1 MAKSNRE
8 LLITLGADT
17 TTFSQKIK
25 RAKDLTKELD
35 SNFKML
41 SSSSKDFDK
50 SVDGLAKKQ
59 DYLNDRIRVATTLN
73 DVYNE
78 RLKEQQDLLKK
89 STQSMETLQKELKDL
104 EDAQKRSTS
113 KQEWEDWQKEIDNT
127 KDELKQIQKETKHFQ
142 DNVISV
148 NTAISKNQTELQK
161 MNSELAE
168 TKVKFDMLSRDKVF
182 EEMQKDIS
190 ETDRKFDNLANST
203 DEFGKSVSEL
213 KAKKA
218 HLNNQMEKTNDL
230 MSEYSKDI
238 KKSTTEM
245 KNLEKTVDSLSKEYN
260 EMKKAVDAM
269 DGTEKHYKEWADELS
284 RLGNELT
291 GANRLLDIHRNRV
304 KDLQS
309 AYNQSENKLKSMEGA
324 IKSVDRE
331 LYEFGK
337 QNNFKAITNHME
349 SLRHEFDMLGSKM
362 DLLRSKYVNFETSV
376 SGSIRESK
384 LLKEQTKVLREEF
397 KAQTSAM
404 NKYKVKLK
412 DLTSEKT
419 KLKDKIEELKR
430 SLEGLDDKS
439 PKFIETNA
447 KLGELERNLDSVENE
462 MEDVNNKLR
471 QMELNSNQTLTS
483 INENIQGQGRV
494 WETLSGRI
502 QGVGSAFQTVG
513 NSMQS
518 LGGALMPVTVGVTAL
533 GGAVIKTG
541 MNFQEG
547 MSKASAVMG
556 ASKKETQEMIEV
568 ARNLAS
574 TSRWTATD
582 VSDAYNYM
590 GMAGWSASDAIKSV
604 GGSMSAI
611 EGVMTLASAGAT
623 DLALT
628 SDIVTDGM
636 TALGMEVKDT
646 SKFVDIMSS
655 TMVNSNTNIE
665 LLGETLKYAGN
676 VAGGLGI
683 KFEDLALAIGTM
695 ANAGIKGSMSG
706 TALRGGLT
714 RLIAPTEKAEGLMKE
729 YGITVKK
736 TKDGQVDLK
745 GTIDNL
751 RESFG
756 KMKTK
761 TGEVDVEL
769 QNMIAKTIFGQTAMN
784 GWLAI
789 INADAEGMKEL
800 ANNIDKASKS
810 NGEFTKTLEKQMNDN
825 LAGDLRTLSST
836 IQETFL
842 TVFQEIEEPLRKFV
856 QGMTDGIKKVTEWFK
871 GLDDATQMNIIKFVA
886 LAGVVAPVISV
897 FGFLLSGI
905 GTTITTFG
913 SLVSVTGK
921 VMTKFNLLK
930 GSGVT
935 LKGLFTN
942 FGGTMKTLA
951 GTLSGKFSGAL
962 SAVTKLFGGGA
973 GLSGVL
979 GTLSSVALPAFAV
992 AFAGLAT
999 IFGDNEKAL
1008 TSLIDKFGWFG
1019 KALSG
1024 ITEFT
1029 NGIFKGSIG
1038 QIGNFLGGI
1047 GGTIG
1052 SVFKG
1057 EFNKIDDVWSETFS
1071 KMKNTAGESWENITM
1086 TSTRSISKI
1095 RDYSEKDLKDVK
1107 TIFEDTYGQ
1116 ISQVTSTNL
1125 EGVAQNITDMF
1136 TDARGQSLSLSS
1148 STIDILRGTSDTMRI
1163 LFAGVKSE
1171 MNIDVAKA
1179 RFTENLHNL
1188 LNTGGTTA
1196 EQLTKDF
1203 ENAWKTI
1210 DANIID
1216 GGQRLNTNASNILE
1230 EFGEVASGK
1239 VESGVNDIV
1248 GILEDLDVRGIES
1261 LRGIGT
1267 NWNTIF
1273 QGISTDSKMTTEEMK
1288 NAILANIESL
1298 GLDTPEKLQAFK
1310 DSLKYELQIAT
1321 EQASTDGQELGSE
1334 LLTGIETGVNQGVE
1348 TTGENIKTA
1357 TKTVTEQASTGA
1369 KEGFA
1374 QLPDSVRQELE
1385 KAGVTINEQGNVIVQ
1400 DMADKGKKGAKA
1412 YIDEMNAQ
1420 LPQLSGVAGTIQQQ
1434 LDGINKVRFGG
1445 VTKQLSEINKWLNT
1459 TKTTAVETG
1468 ASLAQITTV
1477 TFGSTTKG
1485 LSEINRWLKDNVT
1498 KSAKES
1504 KNALKDITTVT
1515 FGATTKGLS
1524 EVTKWLRD
1532 NVTTKARSART
1543 ELQSLANVRFG
1554 GLTSSLSS
1562 VVSMLNNIA
1571 NKANSTK
1578 TAINRVINA
1587 KGKSV
1592 DPIEIQ
1598 QNVAI
1603 PALDM
1608 LTETT
1613 ADISRFKTTGGFYNP
1628 NSIATNT
1635 RSSETSS
1642 IGNSD
1647 ALLKAT
1653 LEQNQLLL
1661 QLLNQAR
1668 PVEVAVNMD
1677 GRQVAKASAKY
1688 MESEI
1693 GKINSRKNRL
1703 GGK

>member
-245 KNLEKTVDSLSKEYN
+245 KNLEKAVDSLSKEYN
-260 EMKKAVDAM
+260 EMKKAVDTM

-309 AYNQSENKLKSMEGA
+309 AYDQSENKLKSMEGA

-331 LYEFGK
+331 LYDFGK

-384 LLKEQTKVLREEF
+384 LLKEQTKILREEF

-404 NKYKVKLK
+404 NEYKVKLK

-462 MEDVNNKLR
+462 MEDVNNQLR

-502 QGVGSAFQTVG
+502 QGVGGAFQTVG

-541 MNFQEG
+541 MDFQEG

-556 ASKKETQEMIEV
+556 ASKKDTQDMIEV

-582 VSDAYNYM
+582 VADAYNYM

-646 SKFVDIMSS
+646 SRFVDIMSS
-655 TMVNSNTNIE
+655 TMVSSNTNIE

-745 GTIDNL
+745 ATIDNL
-751 RESFG
+751 RDSFG
-756 KMKTK
+756 KMKTS

-769 QNMIAKTIFGQTAMN
+769 QNMVAKTVFGQTAMN

-871 GLDDATQMNIIKFVA
+871 GLDDATQMNIVKFVA

-897 FGFLLSGI
+897 FGFLLTGI
-905 GTTITTFG
+905 GSTITTFG
-913 SLVSVTGK
+913 SLVGIIGK

-973 GLSGVL
+973 GLTGVL
-979 GTLSSVALPAFAV
+979 GTLSSVALPALAV

-1024 ITEFT
+1024 VTEFT
-1029 NGIFKGSIG
+1029 NGIFK
-1038 QIGNFLGGI
+1038 
-1047 GGTIG
+1047 
-1052 SVFKG
+1052 
-1057 EFNKIDDVWSETFS
+1057 D
-1071 KMKNTAGESWENITM
+1071 
-1086 TSTRSISKI
+1086 
-1095 RDYSEKDLKDVK
+1095 
-1107 TIFEDTYGQ
+1107 
-1116 ISQVTSTNL
+1116 
-1125 EGVAQNITDMF
+1125 
-1136 TDARGQSLSLSS
+1136 
-1148 STIDILRGTSDTMRI
+1148 
-1163 LFAGVKSE
+1163 
-1171 MNIDVAKA
+1171 
-1179 RFTENLHNL
+1179 
-1188 LNTGGTTA
+1188 
-1196 EQLTKDF
+1196 
-1203 ENAWKTI
+1203 
-1210 DANIID
+1210 
-1216 GGQRLNTNASNILE
+1216 
-1230 EFGEVASGK
+1230 
-1239 VESGVNDIV
+1239 
-1248 GILEDLDVRGIES
+1248 
-1261 LRGIGT
+1261 
-1267 NWNTIF
+1267 
-1273 QGISTDSKMTTEEMK
+1273 
-1288 NAILANIESL
+1288 
-1298 GLDTPEKLQAFK
+1298 
-1310 DSLKYELQIAT
+1310 
-1321 EQASTDGQELGSE
+1321 
-1334 LLTGIETGVNQGVE
+1334 
-1348 TTGENIKTA
+1348 
-1357 TKTVTEQASTGA
+1357 
-1369 KEGFA
+1369 
-1374 QLPDSVRQELE
+1374 
-1385 KAGVTINEQGNVIVQ
+1385 
-1400 DMADKGKKGAKA
+1400 
-1412 YIDEMNAQ
+1412 
-1420 LPQLSGVAGTIQQQ
+1420 
-1434 LDGINKVRFGG
+1434 
-1445 VTKQLSEINKWLNT
+1445 
-1459 TKTTAVETG
+1459 
-1468 ASLAQITTV
+1468 
-1477 TFGSTTKG
+1477 
-1485 LSEINRWLKDNVT
+1485 
-1498 KSAKES
+1498 
-1504 KNALKDITTVT
+1504 
-1515 FGATTKGLS
+1515 
-1524 EVTKWLRD
+1524 
-1532 NVTTKARSART
+1532 
-1543 ELQSLANVRFG
+1543 
-1554 GLTSSLSS
+1554 
-1562 VVSMLNNIA
+1562 
-1571 NKANSTK
+1571 
-1578 TAINRVINA
+1578 
-1587 KGKSV
+1587 
-1592 DPIEIQ
+1592 
-1598 QNVAI
+1598 
-1603 PALDM
+1603 
-1608 LTETT
+1608 
-1613 ADISRFKTTGGFYNP
+1613 
-1628 NSIATNT
+1628 
-1635 RSSETSS
+1635 
-1642 IGNSD
+1642 
-1647 ALLKAT
+1647 
-1653 LEQNQLLL
+1653 
-1661 QLLNQAR
+1661 
-1668 PVEVAVNMD
+1668 
-1677 GRQVAKASAKY
+1677 
-1688 MESEI
+1688 
-1693 GKINSRKNRL
+1693 
-1703 GGK
+1703 